1 MKQSNNNMIVA
12 LSLVCKYLSNE
23 NKNHTRVEIISIG
36 CVLPL
41 LADNATIR
49 VLMERTHGL
58 SNE

>member
-1 MKQSNNNMIVA
+1 MIVV
-12 LSLVCKYLSNE
+12 LSPVCKYLSNE